1 MAVLE
6 MSHRR
11 VKPSRLSILLMLL
24 AALAFAKWYQVS
36 DHSPLPI
43 VSTPTDIAALRALQA
58 RVQAAAR
65 KVLPAIVAVRNA
77 EPLVDDKPHIYKQYC
92 SGVIITADGL
102 VLSQF
107 HVSHR
112 YIWNGKEPV
121 RSRQPGERTTVIVSD
136 GREVKAEL
144 LGADQTYDLSLVRLL
159 EPGPYPYVPLEPE
172 TAVRLGD
179 WVLKLGHPI
188 GYRRDR
194 PPVVRLGRV
203 LFQESESFVTDC
215 NIAGGD
221 SGGPLIDLDGR
232 FVGMI
237 GDSGIPPKLKTKTAP
252 APEKKWL
259 FNCTTSS
266 VVRRCLPS
274 MLGREISPPDTT
286 FPEKRNKR
294 LESAKDTLPL
304 GQWTQGE
311 TTALAFRAL
320 VEPATRDVVEIRD
333 ATNRQTAVGTIV
345 EPDGWILTVAS
356 LLPAKP
362 RCLLP
367 DQQVVSAKVVG
378 VNPAFDLA
386 LLKVSASNLCP
397 VPWAKNGPVKMAGT
411 ILACAAH
418 PRRRTGPS
426 WGWEL

>member
-1 MAVLE
+1 VAFLE

-11 VKPSRLSILLMLL
+11 VKPSRLSILMMLL
-24 AALAFAKWYQVS
+24 AALAFAKWNQAS
-36 DHSPLPI
+36 DHSPPP
-43 VSTPTDIAALRALQA
+43 VASTPTDIAALRALQA
-58 RVQAAAR
+58 RVQAATR

-92 SGVIITADGL
+92 SGVIITVDGL

-112 YIWNGKEPV
+112 YTWNGKEPV
-121 RSRQPGERTTVIVSD
+121 RSRQPGERTTVILSD

-159 EPGPYPYVPLEPE
+159 EPGPYACVPLELE

-203 LFQESESFVTDC
+203 LFQESELFVTDC
-215 NIAGGD
+215 NTTGGD

-237 GDSGIPPKLKTKTAP
+237 GDSGIPPKLKTKTMP
-252 APEKKWL
+252 APEWL
-259 FNCTTSS
+259 FNCGTSS

-274 MLGREISPPDTT
+274 MLRGRNVAARYQRLG
-286 FPEKRNKR
+286 EKK
-294 LESAKDTLPL
+294 
-304 GQWTQGE
+304 
-311 TTALAFRAL
+311 
-320 VEPATRDVVEIRD
+320 
-333 ATNRQTAVGTIV
+333 
-345 EPDGWILTVAS
+345 
-356 LLPAKP
+356 
-362 RCLLP
+362 
-367 DQQVVSAKVVG
+367 
-378 VNPAFDLA
+378 
-386 LLKVSASNLCP
+386 
-397 VPWAKNGPVKMAGT
+397 
-411 ILACAAH
+411 
-418 PRRRTGPS
+418 
-426 WGWEL
+426 